1 MTKRRE
7 VSMKMFMV
15 VVFVPTTVEA
25 LNAIVLRWT
34 SYPALAIANFA
45 LGLILSYLILT
56 VYDRVFLKK
65 NVKLRETI
73 KENKEDIDQVRF
85 ELEEIKDVL
94 SEEGLI
100 DTNELEVTA
109 SVKKGVTNE
118 IEEERQFNENL
129 RQQ

>member
-85 ELEEIKDVL
+85 ELEEIKTVL

>member
-34 SYPALAIANFA
+34 SYPALAIANFS

-85 ELEEIKDVL
+85 ELEEIKTVL